1 MSWFKDLFSNVG
13 KVASTAAPFVGLAN
27 PALGVGLAAGGQLGQ
42 GRNIGQ
48 AVQSG
53 IGQGFSNFF
62 GGTPAFA
69 STASAPN
76 TFSGITSAGKGVNVG
91 FGRGV
96 AGASPV
102 SQQSISSSGGGGIG
116 NILKM
121 FGATGGDQAKN
132 IGGIASLATGLLK
145 GYPKVP
151 DTSAQLDQLRA
162 QAGGNPLSQ
171 FAQGQLQNQMNE
183 QYNPLTQP
191 EIDAALRQIEVEQGH
206 AVDQLRDQYR
216 NLRPGTDPSTD
227 STFRRDLMELQD
239 QFSRQKADTLATRT
253 RDTKSIFDQQRMQ
266 QIQTALG
273 ASQQEMQNLTQ
284 IAQLDIGQIMAQLS
298 LDAQQAQLFKETFL
312 DLGSNLISPK
322 PQVFQLQQ

>member
-1 MSWFKDLFSNVG
+1 MSWFNDLFKGVG
-13 KVASTAAPFVGLAN
+13 KVASTAAPFVGMAN
-27 PALGVGLAAGGQLGQ
+27 PALGVGLAAGGQLAQ

-48 AVQSG
+48 AVKSG

-62 GGTPAFA
+62 GGTPAYAASITNPSVAGVKTNFLSPTQLASQNAGRFA
-69 STASAPN
+69 SQ
-76 TFSGITSAGKGVNVG
+76 
-91 FGRGV
+91 
-96 AGASPV
+96 SP
-102 SQQSISSSGGGGIG
+102 SSGGLG

-266 QIQTALG
+266 QIQMSLN
-273 ASQQEMQNLTQ
+273 ASNQEMQNLTE
-284 IAQLDIGQIMAQLS
+284 IAKMEISQIMEQLN
-298 LDAQQAQLFKETFL
+298 LDYNQASLFKETFIGIGQGL
-312 DLGSNLISPK
+312 LAG
-322 PQVFQLQQ
+322 PQQSSGQTFNINTGV